1 MTTWLTTREAAR
13 RPRRA
18 WRSSGMPV
26 RFVGRRVE
34 VEEETLLLWWRT
46 KTMRNAI
53 TKWRIR
59 AAQRAASGS

>member
-1 MTTWLTTREAAR
+1 
-13 RPRRA
+13 
-18 WRSSGMPV
+18 MPV